1 MSIFRV
7 VIMMGV
13 ILISYSVE
21 AYPMSCDIKAK
32 SVDRNGWL
40 SWELDACSEL
50 SDKNEQKACASK
62 YSSKEYVPAGDD
74 TGADAQKF
82 YCQSSDLASVA
93 KCSLVIL
100 KAVACNDQGTVLVPS
115 KCASLQNS
123 EDQISCA
130 VKYLTQW
137 QEESI

>member
-1 MSIFRV
+1 MSILRV
-7 VIMMGV
+7 MGITGT
-13 ILISYSVE
+13 ILLSCTVN
-21 AYPMSCDIKAK
+21 AYPMSCDIKPK
-32 SVDRNGWL
+32 TIDRNGWL

-82 YCQSSDLASVA
+82 YCQSSDLVSVA
-93 KCSLVIL
+93 RCSLVIL